1 MFDATSRGTSRGVC
15 VMTTG
20 IKGPTGPGGPT
31 GPVGADDLSDSDHV
45 DRTGQADGLGGPD
58 RATGVDPGQ
67 PMRALA
73 AQLDAGRVSPEQA
86 LAQLLDDMAGE
97 LAPGE
102 RAELQGLFADL
113 LANDPYLAG
122 LARDL
127 GAAPPEGGAGGGDS
141 GGGAGSGGAAD
152 G

>member
-1 MFDATSRGTSRGVC
+1 MFEATSCGTSRGVC

-31 GPVGADDLSDSDHV
+31 GPVGADDLTDSDHV
-45 DRTGQADGLGGPD
+45 DRAGQAGGLGGPD
-58 RATGVDPGQ
+58 RAAGVDPGQ

-73 AQLDAGRVSPEQA
+73 SDLDAGRVSPEQA

-97 LAPGE
+97 LEPGE
-102 RAELQGLFADL
+102 RAELQGLFSDL

-127 GAAPPEGGAGGGDS
+127 GAAPPDGGGDD
-141 GGGAGSGGAAD
+141 A
-152 G
+152 